1 MVVPDDVLVQRL
13 HKRIVV
19 LVIIFV
25 AVEHLLLQKAEEV
38 LGHRVVEAVS
48 LPRHRLSYAV
58 VAEPRLVRLHLILP
72 ALIGVQNGLSPSYDS
87 RLLQLVEHVQRL
99 IEVRML
105 RDAVADHHAVAE
117 VDDGRQI
124 DFAERELE
132 LRDVRSHLEAHL
144 RGLEVA
150 VHQQIRADLADVAPV
165 RVVSSASE
173 GRPVADVPENPPDLV
188 PAHPGAHPG
197 QSYDDSS

>member
-13 HKRIVV
+13 HERIVV

-99 IEVRML
+99 SEVRML

-150 VHQQIRADLADVAPV
+150 VQQIRADLADVAPV
-165 RVVSSASE
+165 RVVFSASE
-173 GRPVADVPENPPDLV
+173 GRLVADVPENPPDLV
-188 PAHPGAHPG
+188 PAHPDAHLG
-197 QSYDDSS
+197 QGYDDSS